1 MPADRK
7 TDGSGVDR
15 MKVPPGLSEAE
26 ARLLYGAV
34 PEPSPPPRVCRYDT
48 VAVEIESLNEDGRGI
63 GRHEGKVVFVEGA
76 LPDERAAC
84 CLERQRPRY
93 SSGWA
98 VSIERPSRDRV
109 EPRCEYFGVC
119 GGCNL
124 QHLASEAQPEALE
137 GILRDKF
144 RQFGRLEPEAWL
156 PPITGPHWAYRRRA
170 RLGVRHVAKKGGV
183 IVGFRERGSRFLAP
197 LRDCQTLDTRVAA
210 LLPALRAL
218 VDGLSCRERLPQ
230 IEIACTEEAVALV
243 FRHLEPWQDGD
254 IDSLTA
260 FAQRHDV
267 RIYGQPQGPDSVQPI
282 WPDPMPPL
290 AYELPAHAL
299 RIEFSP
305 TDFIQINGQVN
316 EAMIDQALRLLR
328 PGPDDT
334 VLDLFCGLGNF
345 SLPLARRA
353 GRVIGVE
360 DRGALVAAARRNAA
374 MNGLGNVEFLAAD
387 LYDDDRCRQVLK
399 THAGDLLLLDP
410 PRSGAMEVIKH
421 LPTDTP
427 FKRIVYVSCQPA
439 TLARDCEYLVNVLGY
454 RLRKAGILDMFP
466 QTSNVES
473 MVLLEKPGD

>member
-1 MPADRK
+1 MSDRRPG
-7 TDGSGVDR
+7 DEAVASH

-26 ARLLYGAV
+26 ARHLYTSV
-34 PEPSPPPRVCRYDT
+34 PEPTPPPRVCRHDT
-48 VAVEIESLNEDGRGI
+48 IALEIESLNEDGRGV

-76 LPDERAAC
+76 LPGERVVC

-93 SSGWA
+93 SSGWT
-98 VSIERPSRDRV
+98 VSIERPSSDRV
-109 EPRCEYFGVC
+109 EPRCEYFGIC

-124 QHLASEAQPEALE
+124 QHLAAEAQVRALE

-144 RQFGRLEPEAWL
+144 RQFGRLEPETWL
-156 PPITGPHWAYRRRA
+156 PAIEGPYWGYRRRA

-183 IVGFRERGSRFLAP
+183 IIGFRERGSRFLTP

-230 IEIACTEEAVALV
+230 IEIACTEEATALV

-254 IDSLTA
+254 INSLTA

-290 AYELPAHAL
+290 AYELPGHEL
-299 RIEFSP
+299 RMEFSP
-305 TDFIQINGQVN
+305 TDFIQINGRVN

-328 PGPDDT
+328 PGPDDS

-353 GRVIGVE
+353 GRVIGIE
-360 DRGALVAAARRNAA
+360 DRETLVAAARHNAA
-374 MNGLGNVEFLAAD
+374 INDLGNAEFLAAD
-387 LYDDDRCRQVLK
+387 LYDEERCREVLK
-399 THAGDLLLLDP
+399 AHAGGLLLLDP

-421 LPTDTP
+421 LPTKSP
-427 FKRIVYVSCQPA
+427 FERIVYVSCQPA

-473 MVLLEKPGD
+473 MVLLERPRD